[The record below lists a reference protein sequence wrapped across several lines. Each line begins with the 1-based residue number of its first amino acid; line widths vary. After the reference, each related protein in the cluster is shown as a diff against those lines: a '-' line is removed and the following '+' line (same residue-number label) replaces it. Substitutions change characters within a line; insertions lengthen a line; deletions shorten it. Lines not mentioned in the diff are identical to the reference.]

1 MRVSPV
7 VEFRIITSDFV
18 AETLPANTAYYSSTD
33 KLTSLFPIGID
44 LPIDQIID
52 WLNYIFIACIDV
64 VSTFENIY
72 NESSN

>member
-7 VEFRIITSDFV
+7 VEFRIITSDVV
-18 AETLPANTAYYSSTD
+18 AEILPANTAYCSSID

-52 WLNYIFIACIDV
+52 
-64 VSTFENIY
+64 
-72 NESSN
+72 